1 MITIENMIEIVP
13 KIRDNRLDFIRGLA
27 MSGIVMIHVNSYFE
41 FFHSLETAPV
51 LLTLVLSN
59 LSRFSVPVFIFSAG
73 YFSRDKSFVEYWKP
87 KIFSIFIPYLIFS
100 TIGFFVK
107 FPNWDFSNFVNC
119 ILFGK
124 SLTPYYFIPLLFQ
137 FYLLYYAILKF
148 IPPQN
153 MWLVSI
159 IALLSNILSNEGYL
173 NLLPLSYEPISIFNF
188 IFFFVIGIQF
198 SKLGFNKIEN
208 TKYELFIVRILFFV
222 SFCYVVYIS
231 IFNLVHLKNHTILYP
246 CLTFMFLYSLK
257 VIPWISDKMSI
268 VGKESMGI
276 FLLHP
281 FLIHFMHAV
290 DPYFWGG
297 SYLSILIVWILNII
311 LPLIIW
317 LGINKVKLMV
327 SHP

>member
-1 MITIENMIEIVP
+1 MTEIVP

-27 MSGIVMIHVNSYFE
+27 MCGIVMIHVNSYFE
-41 FFHSLETAPV
+41 FFHSQETSPV

-73 YFSRDKSFVEYWKP
+73 YFSRDKNFFEYWKP
-87 KIFSIFIPYLIFS
+87 KITSILVPYLIFS

-107 FPNWDFSNFVNC
+107 FPNWDFSNFVNS
-119 ILFGK
+119 IVFGK

-137 FYLLYYAILKF
+137 FYILFYLILKLLST
-148 IPPQN
+148 QK
-153 MWLVSI
+153 MWYVSF
-159 IALLSNILSNEGYL
+159 IALVVNILSNEGYL
-173 NLLPLSYEPISIFNF
+173 NFLPASYEPISIFNF

-198 SKLGFNKIEN
+198 SRFGFNKIEDS
-208 TKYELFIVRILFFV
+208 KYNLFVVRALYFIT
-222 SFCYVVYIS
+222 FCYVVYIS
-231 IFNLVHLKNHTILYP
+231 IVNLIHLKNHTILYP
-246 CLTFMFLYSLK
+246 CLTFLVLYSLK
-257 VIPWISDKMSI
+257 VIPWVSDKMAI

-297 SYLSILIVWILNII
+297 SYFSILVVWILNII

-317 LGINKVKLMV
+317 LGINKLKLMV
-327 SHP
+327 FRP